1 MELGLGTN
9 LKIIMVFDKFMA
21 LANNSFGMELT
32 VRLHLLY
39 CTAVFYFPPH
49 VILRLRWIRPFT
61 EQKYLY
67 AGIRTQVLRAKLI
80 EGSSNGLI
88 IYRLP

>member
-32 VRLHLLY
+32 VRLHLLH

-49 VILRLRWIRPFT
+49 VTLRWMRSFT
-61 EQKYLY
+61 EQKYLH
-67 AGIRTQVLRAKLI
+67 AGIRTQALRAKLI
-80 EGSSNGLI
+80 ERSSNGLI

>member
-21 LANNSFGMELT
+21 LANNSFGIELT
-32 VRLHLLY
+32 VCLHLLY

-49 VILRLRWIRPFT
+49 VTLRLRWMRSFT

>member
-49 VILRLRWIRPFT
+49 VTLRRMRSFT
-61 EQKYLY
+61 EQNYLH